1 MFLFLWVTHFLKKK
15 KRKKYQLF
23 VNVLTFIKPCLIDMF
38 FQNRASQY
46 SYGYP
51 ETYYKDDAA
60 FESLYSELVID
71 HMDVW
76 IIFSQFTSVPCF
88 HINSKLLFYL
98 SVELKINVVILD
110 DYASPINYLLNK
122 YNGTN
127 FRTFQEFVMSLCY
140 HNNTSSFL
148 CYYDSLLIFYTSLHI
163 IMWSYYVILQVCLC
177 RCLCICVFVCKE
189 THTIHNCITQWQ
201 VHSISHPS

>member
-1 MFLFLWVTHFLKKK
+1 
-15 KRKKYQLF
+15 
-23 VNVLTFIKPCLIDMF
+23 MF

-60 FESLYSELVID
+60 FESLYSELVKD
-71 HMDVW
+71 HMDFW

-163 IMWSYYVILQVCLC
+163 IM
-177 RCLCICVFVCKE
+177 
-189 THTIHNCITQWQ
+189 
-201 VHSISHPS
+201 